1 MRKQQRSLDMLL
13 CDFRRGWDVVSMATT
28 ADSER
33 VLASCAANSTAADPC
48 HSWAF
53 YYPDSL
59 QARFAGRCFGRHD
72 GVFRPVENIPRS
84 RNHVCTAQSCK
95 YPPPPQPPP
104 PPPPPPAWPAVP
116 VQAHAPV
123 AFLGTVVGEDWE
135 AVCNFQVVGV
145 ISSWCW
151 QFSSPL
157 NKNCTD
163 QTDEEDYIIATSRM
177 IKERCPHVA
186 TTMYLNSL

>member
-1 MRKQQRSLDMLL
+1 MSRPAPVAKTGVPRPPDTPPPD
-13 CDFRRGWDVVSMATT
+13 DFHPG
-28 ADSER
+28 E
-33 VLASCAANSTAADPC
+33 
-48 HSWAF
+48 
-53 YYPDSL
+53 L
-59 QARFAGRCFGRHD
+59 QAW
-72 GVFRPVENIPRS
+72 VPE
-84 RNHVCTAQSCK
+84 
-95 YPPPPQPPP
+95 PPP
-104 PPPPPPAWPAVP
+104 WPAVP

-177 IKERCPHVA
+177 IKERCPNVT